1 MIGNRNKPNNTPA
14 ITIVEE
20 CNNAETG
27 DGADIALSNHEEK
40 GNWALLVKIT
50 IDNEKQTIV
59 T

>member
-40 GNWALLVKIT
+40 GN
-50 IDNEKQTIV
+50 
-59 T
+59 